1 MSEYQHIVR
10 ILGNDIPGEKKTLPG
25 LTQIRGVG
33 YNFANAILTR
43 LGIEPS
49 SSMGYMDEETAKKIE
64 DIIKD
69 PREAGFPVWF
79 LNRRKDMETGEDKH
93 LLTSDI
99 QFTIR
104 NDIERERQTSSLAG
118 APTFVWTEGAR
129 TAHQDHRPQGRNG
142 GCGQGRKG
150 PAGEV
155 MG

>member
-10 ILGNDIPGEKKTLPG
+10 ILGNDIPGEKKTLTG

-33 YNFANAILTR
+33 YSFASAILTR
-43 LGIEPS
+43 TGIEPG

-104 NDIERERQTSSLAG
+104 NDIERERQTNSWRGHRHLYG
-118 APTFVWTEGAR
+118 LKVRGQR
-129 TAHQDHRPQGRNG
+129 TRTT
-142 GCGQGRKG
+142 GRKG
-150 PAGEV
+150 GTVGVAKGGKAQPGK
-155 MG
+155 